1 MGDTVRASYLHN
13 LVSNKTTVVAE
24 IAHKLSKNENT
35 FTIGSSYALDSFTTV
50 KGRANNYGK
59 VAALVQH
66 EWRPKSTLTLS
77 AEIDSKAL
85 DKQTKFG
92 LAVALKP

>member
-1 MGDTVRASYLHN
+1 MKASYLHN
-13 LVSNKTTVVAE
+13 LISNKTTVVAE
-24 IAHKLSKNENT
+24 IAHKLSSKDNT
-35 FTIGSSYALDSFTTV
+35 FTIGSSYALDTFTTV
-50 KGRANNYGK
+50 KGRVNNYGT

-66 EWRPKSTLTLS
+66 EWRPKSTFILS

-92 LAVALKP
+92 LALALKP

>member
-1 MGDTVRASYLHN
+1 MKASYLHN

-35 FTIGSSYALDSFTTV
+35 FTIGSSYAVDTFTTV
-50 KGRANNYGK
+50 KGRVNNYGK

-66 EWRPKSTLTLS
+66 EWRPKSVITISGEVDT
-77 AEIDSKAL
+77 DKKA
-85 DKQTKFG
+85 KVG
-92 LAVALKP
+92 VSVAMKP